1 MNAVAQQLHAEGR
14 VLPWTQL
21 CRLLDMPRSTLYYQ
35 PRPRKRSEAVDETI
49 AAQIREIIEER
60 PAFGVR
66 RVHVQLTRGRGL
78 VVNCKKVR
86 RIMRLKHWTLRHRP
100 VGRRPRAE
108 KRVSIA
114 ERPDERWATDLA
126 YVPCGRDGHAV
137 FAPVIDSCTRE
148 VLGWEL
154 APTGRAAT
162 AARALEDALL
172 ARFGTL
178 HGAPAGLRLR
188 HDNGLVFGSRQY
200 VSLVRGY
207 GLTQEPEAKP
217 EIASRRLPA
226 GRAPRGNTLLRTH
239 RSRTASASGSCAPSR
254 KNRSGAEIDKCAA
267 FARRAAQAVNACG
280 SRTSHLWRTLA
291 PASATSSTTTT
302 PGASIKRS
310 TTTHQNNS
318 TPS

>member
-207 GLTQEPEAKP
+207 GLTQEYIAPHTPEQNGLCERFMRTLKEEP
-217 EIASRRLPA
+217 ERSGDRQMRSICPEGGASRQCVWLQNFTSLEDA
-226 GRAPRGNTLLRTH
+226 RARIGDFIDYYNTRRFHQALNYNTPKQQHTILTRD
-239 RSRTASASGSCAPSR
+239 
-254 KNRSGAEIDKCAA
+254 DK
-267 FARRAAQAVNACG
+267 QLV
-280 SRTSHLWRTLA
+280 
-291 PASATSSTTTT
+291 
-302 PGASIKRS
+302 
-310 TTTHQNNS
+310 
-318 TPS
+318 